1 MRCGA
6 TEINNVLRFIHWRYG
21 LSGVASFASSA
32 VSRGSGRD
40 AEAVTLLFSAPTSAP
55 PPPTPTPTVPPTP
68 TPTPVPTPTPAPTA
82 TPTPTA
88 APVPA
93 NTIPADTT
101 DFLRQAAELGLIEP
115 YISYAEANGHSIQVL
130 DREAALADES
140 ISPAA
145 VALAGEMVA
154 FQNAML
160 ARAHQMESSDRFLP
174 EIDVADYP
182 LVAEFFRQATEH
194 QRGQRGNPGQPTR
207 ESAPAQ

>member
-1 MRCGA
+1 MEAIDRQTA
-6 TEINNVLRFIHWRYG
+6 AHIA
-21 LSGVASFASSA
+21 VA
-32 VSRGSGRD
+32 VV
-40 AEAVTLLFSAPTSAP
+40 AVTLLFSAGCGVAAPTPTPTPPTSTP
-55 PPPTPTPTVPPTP
+55 PPPTPTVPPTP

-115 YISYAEANGHSIQVL
+115 YISYAEANGHSTQVL